1 MTERNSALPLAG
13 ASIRPSSLTR
23 LGAFDVWSEAG
34 NGNSVENHY
43 PTMAQ
48 AEIEA
53 LPVSNLATNDCALF
67 LWASCPQLPEALAV
81 IEAWGF
87 EYKTFAFIWVKTTK
101 DGSKPTSGMGMW
113 TRSNAE
119 LCLLATRGSP
129 RRLNADV
136 QQVII
141 EPRREHSRKPDAVA
155 ERIERLVAGPYI
167 ELFSR
172 QPRKGWD
179 AWGNQA

>member
-1 MTERNSALPLAG
+1 
-13 ASIRPSSLTR
+13 
-23 LGAFDVWSEAG
+23 
-34 NGNSVENHY
+34 
-43 PTMAQ
+43 
-48 AEIEA
+48 
-53 LPVSNLATNDCALF
+53 LF
-67 LWASCPQLPEALAV
+67 LWCVMPQLPEALAV
-81 IEAWGF
+81 IRAWGF
-87 EYKTFAFIWVKTTK
+87 EYKTCAFVYVKQNA
-101 DGSKPTSGMGMW
+101 DGNGLFNGLGMW
-113 TRSNAE
+113 TRSSAE

-136 QQVII
+136 RQVIL